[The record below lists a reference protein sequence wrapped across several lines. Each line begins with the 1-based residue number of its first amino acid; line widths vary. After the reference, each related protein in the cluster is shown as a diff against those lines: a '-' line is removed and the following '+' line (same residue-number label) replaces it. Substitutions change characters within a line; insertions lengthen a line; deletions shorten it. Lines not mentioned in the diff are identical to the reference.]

1 LQTTIAKHIGIR
13 ASLRPANFSAFRFIG
28 ISEIGVSL
36 KAGRGAIMAK
46 ILVLDDDQGMR
57 EFLEIM
63 LSKEGYDVTTADD
76 PAKAINL
83 CRKTAY
89 DLVITDLKMPK
100 IDGIEFLKA
109 IKDQRPETIVILVT
123 AYASGDTAVNAM
135 KEGAYDYVEKG
146 GSIDDMK
153 KIVHD
158 ALLKKGLVAENH
170 LQKKRTPENQFSGML
185 GQAREMQKIYA
196 MIKKV
201 ANTPANILI
210 LGESG
215 TGKELVARAIH
226 DNSDRAKMSFKAIN
240 SGGIPE
246 NLLES
251 ELFGYMKGSF
261 TGAYADRPGLFEIA
275 AGGTMF
281 LDEIGELPP
290 VLQVKLLRVVQ
301 EKTFRRIGGSEDIKV
316 DVRIISATNQ
326 NLEEKVKKGEFREDL
341 FYRLNVIPIHMPPL
355 RERKEDIPLLTNH
368 FIEKYSREFGKEIRT
383 ISSYAMQLLMEHAF
397 PGNIRELENIIER
410 SVAMESSNIILP
422 ENLVLSTGETNS
434 ATALA
439 ANLPEKGIDLD
450 EELKKF
456 EKQLIEKA
464 LQKTRGSKTKA
475 AEFLHVTFDS
485 LRYRIEKL
493 GIDQN

>member
-1 LQTTIAKHIGIR
+1 
-13 ASLRPANFSAFRFIG
+13 
-28 ISEIGVSL
+28 
-36 KAGRGAIMAK
+36 MAK

-57 EFLEIM
+57 EFMEIM
-63 LSKEGYDVTTADD
+63 LTKEGYDVTTADT
-76 PAKAINL
+76 PVKAINL

-100 IDGIEFLKA
+100 IDGIEFLKT
-109 IKDQRPETIVILVT
+109 IKDHRPETIVILIT
-123 AYASGDTAVNAM
+123 AYASGETAINAM

-146 GSIDDMK
+146 GSIEELK
-153 KIVHD
+153 QIVRQ
-158 ALLKKGLVAENH
+158 ALLKNGLVSESQVPKTETAE
-170 LQKKRTPENQFSGML
+170 TSFCGMI
-185 GQAREMQKIYA
+185 GTSREMAKVFVTIQ
-196 MIKKV
+196 KV

-226 DNSDRAKMSFKAIN
+226 ANSSRSKMPFMAIN

-261 TGAYADRPGLFEIA
+261 TGAYADRAGLFELA
-275 AGGTMF
+275 KGGTVF

-301 EKTFRRIGGSEDIKV
+301 EKTFRRIGGGDDMKV

-326 NLEEKVKKGEFREDL
+326 NLQESVKKGEFREDL
-341 FYRLNVIPIHMPPL
+341 YFRLNVIPILMPPL
-355 RERKEDIPLLTNH
+355 RQRKEDIPLLTKH
-368 FIEKYSREFGKEIRT
+368 FIEKYAREFGKEVRM
-383 ISSYAMQLLMEHAF
+383 ISSYAMELLMGYAF

-410 SVAMESSNIILP
+410 GVAMETSNIILP
-422 ENLVLSTGETNS
+422 ENLVLSAQTD
-434 ATALA
+434 A
-439 ANLPEKGIDLD
+439 AQKDIDLDIPDQGIDLNA
-450 EELKKF
+450 EM
-456 EKQLIEKA
+456 EKIEKRAIEKA
-464 LQKTRGSKTKA
+464 LQKTKGSKTKA
-475 AEFLHVTFDS
+475 AEILHVTFDS

-493 GIDQN
+493 GVE